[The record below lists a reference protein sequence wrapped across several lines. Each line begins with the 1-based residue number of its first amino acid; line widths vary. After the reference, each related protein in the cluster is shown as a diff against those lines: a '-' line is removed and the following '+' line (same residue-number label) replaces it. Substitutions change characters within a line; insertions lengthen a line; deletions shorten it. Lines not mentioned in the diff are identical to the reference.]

1 MTYWDAIWAVPAGIV
16 ALVTSPTFVGAVGFL
31 FTIISLSVIV
41 VSVIVATTVTW
52 AKGEI
57 TWRGWLPVT
66 LVALIVLWLSVSG
79 MIYAGANT

>member
-31 FTIISLSVIV
+31 FTIISL
-41 VSVIVATTVTW
+41 SVIVATTVTW